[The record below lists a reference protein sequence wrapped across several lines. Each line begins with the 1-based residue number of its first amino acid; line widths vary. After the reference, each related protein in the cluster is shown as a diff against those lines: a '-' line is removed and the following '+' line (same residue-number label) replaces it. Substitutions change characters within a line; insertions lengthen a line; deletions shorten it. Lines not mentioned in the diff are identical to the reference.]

1 MMRVC
6 VIVPTTEG
14 PAPIL
19 RLSPLAHAPRS
30 VMRTQEDYR
39 PLPPSGR
46 YHAFVQT
53 GGALADRLGQEGAG
67 QFELR
72 LGAAVETGRSW
83 ELPVAIA
90 HWLHG
95 QGHELTA
102 EAPDLVIWATGALDN
117 DLRLLRREYHLG
129 TKLAMSVESLQEAL
143 RHGARIC
150 ILLPEA
156 VDLPAETDLPG
167 VAHHRIKDLD
177 GAVKVLARYRMS
189 RYPDDASKTG
199 LPQGAADRGRA
210 GKTLLAVVAAV
221 IAVTL
226 LLSWRL
232 GEWRAEPQGRRAA
245 PSAEP
250 VAVEALPV
258 DEPSA
263 PDDTAAAA
271 SFILRLVLDYAP
283 EAGSCPAVLFGSIA
297 PDQSDLGPEGFAYP
311 AIQSTG
317 LCAIGF
323 RLPEAA
329 PSGVDIAVPQALLRL
344 VLPSDQRALLRLLPG
359 ETHMLRLRAGQPAA
373 FEIDIELLSEPEE
386 SQVLSIV
393 ARP

>member
-1 MMRVC
+1 MRVC

-30 VMRTQEDYR
+30 VMRTQDDYR

-53 GGALADRLGQEGAG
+53 GGALANRLGPEGSG

-90 HWLHG
+90 HWLHA
-95 QGHELTA
+95 QGHELTV

-117 DLRLLRREYHLG
+117 DLSLLRRDYHLG
-129 TKLAMSVESLQEAL
+129 TKLALSADSLQKAL
-143 RHGARIC
+143 HQGARVC
-150 ILLPEA
+150 LLLPEA
-156 VDLPAETDLPG
+156 VDLPAELAQPA
-167 VAHHRIKDLD
+167 VAHHRIADLD
-177 GAVKVLARYRMS
+177 GAVTLLARYRMP
-189 RYPDDASKTG
+189 RHAEDASQTDP
-199 LPQGAADRGRA
+199 PQGAARRGRA
-210 GKTLLAVVAAV
+210 GRTVLAICAAL
-221 IAVTL
+221 IAVTA
-226 LLSWRL
+226 LSSWFFA
-232 GEWRAEPQGRRAA
+232 EWRAEPGEGRAA

-250 VAVEALPV
+250 IAVAAPPVAV
-258 DEPSA
+258 PSPPQETSAA
-263 PDDTAAAA
+263 PSSA
-271 SFILRLVLDYAP
+271 LRLVLDYAP
-283 EAGSCPAVLFGSIA
+283 EGGSCPEVLFGSRA
-297 PDQSDLGPEGFAYP
+297 PDQRDLGPEGFAYP

-323 RLPEAA
+323 RLADAA
-329 PSGVDIAVPQALLRL
+329 PTGVDIALPQALLRL
-344 VLPSDQRALLRLLPG
+344 VLPSDQRAELRLLPG
-359 ETHMLRLRAGQPAA
+359 ETHMLRFRAGEPAA
-373 FEIDIELLSEPEE
+373 FEIDIALLTELEE
-386 SQVLSIV
+386 RQILSIV